1 MMRVVSYN
9 KFLTLL
15 FVIVGVGLVFVYTT
29 AHAAPLT
36 SPNYRLDAQ
45 VMNNFGG
52 QSTSGSYALLGSGGE
67 AIVGNGAG
75 GSYKLGVGYV
85 PQTDRSLE
93 LSLDSD
99 IVSIPEVVPGQ
110 SQSETL
116 EATVR
121 TDFGG
126 YDLSIMQ
133 SSNLTYIGDPGTTI
147 SNINNGGTIATPA
160 LWSEGGTKGL
170 GFGVVSGFNV
180 DPKWGT
186 APLSVKYAALPPTAT
201 PFYGKSGLSG
211 GVEES
216 TEIAFRLDVPSSQ
229 KSGPYSST
237 VTIIATARP

>member
-1 MMRVVSYN
+1 MKKVVIWN
-9 KFLTLL
+9 WFKALL
-15 FVIVGVGLVFVYTT
+15 VVAVGALI
-29 AHAAPLT
+29 AHAETRAAPLT

-52 QSTSGSYALLGSGGE
+52 QSASGSYALLGSGGE

-75 GSYKLGVGYV
+75 GSYKLGVGYI

-93 LSLDSD
+93 LSLDSYV
-99 IVSIPEVVPGQ
+99 VSIPEVVPGQ

-116 EATVR
+116 EATIR

-133 SSNLTYIGDPGTTI
+133 NGNLTYVGDPSTTI
-147 SNINNGGTIATPA
+147 SNLSNGGTIAAPV
-160 LWSEGGTKGL
+160 LWSEGSTKGL
-170 GFGVVSGFNV
+170 GFGVIAGFNV

-186 APLSVKYAALPPTAT
+186 APLNVKYAALPPTAT

-216 TEIAFRLDVPSSQ
+216 TEIDFRLDVPSSQ